1 MFFPIT
7 EDGFS
12 KNYRVLVVE
21 DVDFNLKI
29 LTGIL
34 AERGWQVVPA
44 ASGEA
49 ALDILAQDADFQ
61 IILMDIGLP
70 GIDGLEATR
79 RIKENPAI
87 SAIPVIA
94 LTAETAAERERFL
107 AAGLDGYAEKNFDP
121 EQLLAVIER
130 HLFPDCGNHHG
141 TNPIQVNPATHLDL
155 NFEALLASY
164 LNEESLCRIARAFF
178 ADTDKEL
185 LLLSKAMEAGKQ
197 TAILACCHSI
207 RGAAAIFT
215 ASNLGLAAKELE
227 DSISSGKKNESH
239 SAWHRVRAAH
249 ASLRQIVSKRLN
261 LEQKANRS

>member
-7 EDGFS
+7 DDGS
-12 KNYRVLVVE
+12 AKNIRILVVE

-44 ASGEA
+44 VSGEA
-49 ALDILAQDADFQ
+49 ALDILDQDTDFQ

-70 GIDGLEATR
+70 GIDGLEAMR
-79 RIKENPAI
+79 RIKANPAT

-94 LTAETAAERERFL
+94 LTAETVAERERFL

-121 EQLLAVIER
+121 EQLFAVIER

-141 TNPIQVNPATHLDL
+141 TNSILVNPATLLDL
-155 NFEALLASY
+155 DFEALLASY
-164 LNEESLCRIARAFF
+164 PNEESLCRIASAFF

-185 LLLSKAMEAGKQ
+185 LLLGEAMESGKQ
-197 TAILACCHSI
+197 TEIIACCHSI

-215 ASNLGLAAKELE
+215 ASNLGLAAKEME

-239 SAWHRVRAAH
+239 SAWQKVRAAH

-261 LEQKANRS
+261 LEQQNK